1 MADTVLVLTR
11 PERWL
16 SVSLAALLL
25 AGGMAAGS
33 AAEPKPAAL
42 QTSVPYDAASS
53 PAPAVVAEAV
63 ADAPVSIAQAPVPP
77 GELLPAAPAPAEAPA
92 QAGPAGPI
100 PAPPEPPQAGC
111 PVPKRPGPTGPA
123 KVLPRP
129 AVADAD
135 LPAPLPPGPKAASLD
150 AVAGKGIW
158 VTNWPDTKVDVP
170 GIVART
176 KAAGLR
182 SIWVRTGGSRQ
193 GYYGDRVLPLLVPAA
208 HAAGLTVVAWD
219 FPFLSDPLQDAERAK
234 AALDT
239 GIDAFA
245 PDVET
250 SAEGTHATEQRVA
263 LYLSLVRSYAGTR
276 PVAATVPRPTPLR
289 RKSFPYSAF
298 PAYAD
303 LFVPMVYWSCN
314 EPGEL
319 VEQSLTELGRLL
331 PVAPAGQA
339 YDMGSEGGRRGL
351 PTRAET
357 WRFLDVAKRG
367 GAVGASLWTIEKVGT
382 GQFGALTD
390 YPWDVPAR

>member
-1 MADTVLVLTR
+1 MLTR
-11 PERWL
+11 PEG
-16 SVSLAALLL
+16 AL
-25 AGGMAAGS
+25 AGGVIALLIAAGIS
-33 AAEPKPAAL
+33 TGMATQPAP
-42 QTSVPYDAASS
+42 TIPSSSSSVPSSS
-53 PAPAVVAEAV
+53 PAPPAETAV
-63 ADAPVSIAQAPVPP
+63 APAPVPP
-77 GELLPAAPAPAEAPA
+77 EVVQVLPAPPPPPAAPAPPAPA
-92 QAGPAGPI
+92 PAAAGPI

-111 PVPKRPGPTGPA
+111 PVPKRTGPRPPP
-123 KVLPRP
+123 KVLPAP

-135 LPAPLPPGPKAASLD
+135 LPAPVAAGPKAADLD

-158 VTNWPDTKVDVP
+158 VTNWPDTQLDVA
-170 GIVART
+170 GLVART

-193 GYYGDRVLPLLVPAA
+193 GYYGDRVLPRLVPAA
-208 HAAGLTVVAWD
+208 HDAGLRVVAWD
-219 FPFLSDPLQDAERAK
+219 FPFLSDPVGDAQRAK
-234 AALDT
+234 AALDS

-250 SAEGTHATEQRVA
+250 SAEGTYATEQRVA
-263 LYLSLVRSYAGTR
+263 LYLSLVREYAGTR
-276 PVAATVPRPTPLR
+276 PIAATVPRPTELR

-319 VEQSLTELGRLL
+319 VEQSLVELGRLL
-331 PVAPAGQA
+331 PVAPVGQG
-339 YDMGSEGGRRGL
+339 YNMGSEGGRRGL

-367 GAVGASLWTIEKVGT
+367 GAVGASLWTIEKVGPD
-382 GQFGALTD
+382 QFAALTD
-390 YPWDVPAR
+390 YPWDVTPR